1 MSSAACSFE
10 TASAMLLPRAPTEYE
25 IGGAIASRG
34 CEGFPRWQNTVALY
48 ADAASRS
55 GRAGLSSRQQA

>member
-10 TASAMLLPRAPTEYE
+10 TASAMLLQRASTEYE
-25 IGGAIASRG
+25 IGSTIASRG

-48 ADAASRS
+48 SDATSRS
-55 GRAGLSSRQQA
+55 GRAGLSDRQQA